1 MPPVGHPK
9 ILMPLWNPL
18 VAAAGL
24 GAIGLLGG
32 SAMESSAAS
41 SASEAQAKAAQNALD
56 FAKGVYDQRY
66 ANLSPYRSAGNASLS
81 QARSLLGIPDTTPK
95 PQGPPGSTPNPGY
108 IPGQSVMTP
117 TGKQN
122 TDPSSVQYYSPIAP
136 KDQMPSPGSGATQ
149 MVQMQAPNGEIQMVP
164 NTMVDFYRSKGA
176 TIHPL

>member
-1 MPPVGHPK
+1 MPPAV
-9 ILMPLWNPL
+9 I
-18 VAAAGL
+18 AAGI
-24 GAIGLLGG
+24 GAAGLLGG
-32 SAMESSAAS
+32 AAIESNAAGNASDASA
-41 SASEAQAKAAQNALD
+41 KTAQNALD

-66 ANLSPYRSAGNASLS
+66 TNLSPYRMAGTAALG
-81 QARSLLGIPDTTPK
+81 QERSLLGIPDTTPQ
-95 PQGPPGSTPNPGY
+95 PQGPKGSIPNPGY

-122 TDPSSVQYYSPIAP
+122 TDPSSVMYYSSIAP